1 LSIDGFRWIGEELG
15 PRVQICS
22 VSGGTDICSV
32 LIGSA
37 PDVPVWLGELSCP
50 SLGVAAAAFD
60 DSGVPIVGEVGE
72 LVITRPMPSMPI
84 HLWDDPDGA
93 KMHEAYFDSY
103 PGIWR
108 HGDWVKFT
116 DRGSAVIYGR
126 SDSTLNRGGIRM
138 GTAEL

>member
-1 LSIDGFRWIGEELG
+1 
-15 PRVQICS
+15 
-22 VSGGTDICSV
+22 
-32 LIGSA
+32 
-37 PDVPVWLGELSCP
+37 LSCP

-138 GTAEL
+138 GTAEFYRVVEAKSEIADSLVIDTSAAGEEEG